1 MSFSTNNFHK
11 RSHIM
16 ATATKSKSNPVAIVA
31 VKASKPSID
40 ISALTLPKG
49 VEIKTT
55 KTATSFFR
63 NTKKAILKGRALELT
78 NPIKELGDRVK
89 KYSAKVIEKCHL
101 GSVQGVLPGV
111 KDTVDLQKILRTYFK

>member
-1 MSFSTNNFHK
+1 
-11 RSHIM
+11 M
-16 ATATKSKSNPVAIVA
+16 ATATKSKSNPIAIVA
-31 VKASKPSID
+31 SKPLID
-40 ISALTLPKG
+40 ISAVKLPKG
-49 VEIKTT
+49 VECKTT
-55 KTATSFFR
+55 KTATSFIR

-111 KDTVDLQKILRTYFK
+111 KDTIDLQKILRTYFK